1 MEPLL
6 EKRLFDYAKVLKNV
20 YLSKQDAAAF
30 DKKYVENLAECMAS
44 KIVYGTEY
52 SAQIETQLIRFNS
65 R

>member
-6 EKRLFDYAKVLKNV
+6 ERRLVECAKTLKNL
-20 YLSKQDAAAF
+20 YLSKQDSAAY

-44 KIVYGTEY
+44 KIIYGTEY
-52 SAQIETQLIRFNS
+52 NAQIETQLSRFNS